1 MSCLKTFKHPLVMT
15 AKNKRQQ
22 KKRIT
27 RDVHGILL
35 LDKPTGITSNKALQD
50 IKYTLQAKKAGHTGS
65 LDPLATGL
73 LPLCFGEATKIS
85 QYLLESDKTY
95 EVTAKLGVKTDSADS
110 DGEVVK
116 TQAVPKLSEE
126 QVKTVI
132 ESFLGDSEQIPPMYS
147 ALKVDGQR
155 LYKLA
160 RKGEVIERKP
170 RKVTIGPIELLSL
183 TEDSFSLR
191 VTVSKGT
198 YIRSLV
204 EDIASK
210 LNTIAHVTVLRRIGV
225 SPFMQPKMINIED
238 FRALSQEEQEKLLL
252 PIESAL
258 MNWKKVQLS
267 NEHAQDLRHG
277 KLVRTTETIANDMV
291 LALDDNGQALALA
304 EVDAHGVL
312 KSKRLLLLP
321 MKI

>member
-1 MSCLKTFKHPLVMT
+1 MT

-22 KKRIT
+22 VKRIT

-110 DGEVVK
+110 DGNVV
-116 TQAVPKLSEE
+116 EE
-126 QVKTVI
+126 QVVPQLTESQIQTVI
-132 ESFLGDSEQIPPMYS
+132 DSFLGEGEQIPPMYS

-170 RKVTIGPIELLSL
+170 RKVIIGPIELLSFSQ
-183 TEDSFSLR
+183 EHFSLR
-191 VTVSKGT
+191 ATVSKGT
-198 YIRSLV
+198 YIRSLI
-204 EDIASK
+204 EDIATK
-210 LNTIAHVTVLRRIGV
+210 LNTFAHVTVLRRIGV
-225 SPFMQPKMINIED
+225 NPFIQPKMISLEE
-238 FRALSQEEQEKLLL
+238 FKGLSQEEQEKLLL
-252 PIESAL
+252 PIDDAL
-258 MNWKKVQLS
+258 VNWKKVQLS
-267 NEHAQDLRHG
+267 AEHAQDLRHG
-277 KLVRTTETIANDMV
+277 KLVPTTESVADDKV
-291 LALDDNGQALALA
+291 LALDEKGQPLALA
-304 EVDAHGVL
+304 EVDAFGVL

-321 MKI
+321 SNF

>member
-1 MSCLKTFKHPLVMT
+1 MT

-22 KKRIT
+22 TKRIK

-50 IKYTLQAKKAGHTGS
+50 IKYSLQAKKAGHTGS

-110 DGEVVK
+110 DGNIV
-116 TQAVPKLSEE
+116 EE
-126 QVKTVI
+126 QPVPPLTKEQIQRAI
-132 ESFLGDSEQIPPMYS
+132 ESFLGEGEQIPPMYS
-147 ALKVDGQR
+147 ALKVDGKR

-170 RKVTIGPIELLSL
+170 RKVTIGPIELLSF
-183 TEDSFSLR
+183 SQMHFSLR

-198 YIRSLV
+198 YIRSLI
-204 EDIASK
+204 EDIATK
-210 LNTIAHVTVLRRIGV
+210 LQTIAHVTVLRRIGV
-225 SPFMQPKMINIED
+225 SPFMQPTMISLED
-238 FRALSQEEQEKLLL
+238 FKALSQDEQEKLLL
-252 PIESAL
+252 PIDEAL
-258 MNWKKVQLS
+258 VNWKKVQLS
-267 NEHAQDLRHG
+267 AEHSQDLRHG
-277 KLVRTTETIANDMV
+277 KLVRTTETAADSMV
-291 LALDDNGQALALA
+291 LAVDENGVVLALA
-304 EVDAHGVL
+304 ELDAFGVL
-312 KSKRLLLLP
+312 KSKRLFVFSANSN
-321 MKI
+321 

>member
-1 MSCLKTFKHPLVMT
+1 MT
-15 AKNKRQQ
+15 AKNKQ
-22 KKRIT
+22 KNTKRIK

-35 LDKPTGITSNKALQD
+35 LDKPTGITSNKALQE
-50 IKYTLQAKKAGHTGS
+50 IKFALQAKKAGHTGS

-110 DGEVVK
+110 DGEIIETQVV
-116 TQAVPKLSEE
+116 PELSQE
-126 QVKTVI
+126 QIETVI
-132 ESFLGDSEQIPPMYS
+132 QSFIGDSEQIPPMYS

-170 RKVTIGPIELLSL
+170 RKVRIGPIELLSF
-183 TEDSFSLR
+183 TGDMFSLR

-198 YIRSLV
+198 YIRSLI
-204 EDIASK
+204 EDIAAK

-225 SPFMQPKMINIED
+225 KPFMQPKMICIEE
-238 FRALSQEEQEKLLL
+238 FKSQSQDEQEKFLV
-252 PIESAL
+252 PIEDAL
-258 MNWKKVQLS
+258 LNWKKIQLS
-267 NEHAQDLRHG
+267 AQHTQDLKHG
-277 KLVRTTETIANDMV
+277 KSVHTNETHADDMV
-291 LALDDNGQALALA
+291 LALDEKGQVLALA
-304 EVDAHGVL
+304 EIDQHGVL
-312 KSKRLLLLP
+312 KSKR
-321 MKI
+321 MFVFNQK

>member
-1 MSCLKTFKHPLVMT
+1 MT

-35 LDKPTGITSNKALQD
+35 LDKPTGITSNKALQE

-95 EVTAKLGVKTDSADS
+95 EVTAKLGVQTDSADS
-110 DGEVVK
+110 DGAIIK
-116 TQAVPKLSEE
+116 E
-126 QVKTVI
+126 QVVPELSQEQVQTVI
-132 ESFLGDSEQIPPMYS
+132 ERFVGEGEQIPPMYS

-183 TEDSFSLR
+183 TKDSFSLR

-204 EDIASK
+204 EDIATK
-210 LNTIAHVTVLRRIGV
+210 LHTIAHVTVLRRIGV

-238 FRALSQEEQEKLLL
+238 FRALSQDEQEKLLL

-258 MNWKKVQLS
+258 VNWKKVQLS
-267 NEHAQDLRHG
+267 AEQVQDLKHG
-277 KLVRTTETIANDMV
+277 KLVRTDESNSDDKV

-304 EVDAHGVL
+304 ELDSNGVL

-321 MKI
+321 SKSAS

>member
-1 MSCLKTFKHPLVMT
+1 MT

-22 KKRIT
+22 TKRIK

-50 IKYTLQAKKAGHTGS
+50 IKFTLKAKKAGHTGS

-110 DGEVVK
+110 DGEIVE
-116 TQAVPKLSEE
+116 TQTVPDLTTE
-126 QVKTVI
+126 QIHTVI
-132 ESFLGDSEQIPPMYS
+132 KSFLGEGEQIPPMYS

-170 RKVTIGPIELLSL
+170 RKVIIGPIELLSHSQ
-183 TEDSFSLR
+183 EHFSLR

-204 EDIASK
+204 EDIAAK
-210 LNTIAHVTVLRRIGV
+210 LNTIAHVIVLRRIGV
-225 SPFMQPKMINIED
+225 SPFMQPKMINIVD
-238 FRALSQEEQEKLLL
+238 FRALSQEEQEKLLV
-252 PIESAL
+252 PIDAAL
-258 MNWKKVQLS
+258 VNWKKVQLS
-267 NEHAQDLRHG
+267 AEHTQDLKHG
-277 KLVRTTETIANDMV
+277 KLVRTGETEASDMV
-291 LALDDNGQALALA
+291 LALDENGEPLALA
-304 EVDAHGVL
+304 ELDAHGVL
-312 KSKRLLLLP
+312 KSKRLFVFA
-321 MKI
+321 K

>member
-1 MSCLKTFKHPLVMT
+1 MT
-15 AKNKRQQ
+15 AKNKLQQ
-22 KKRIT
+22 VKRTT

-85 QYLLESDKTY
+85 AYLLEADKTY

-110 DGEVVK
+110 DGEVVD
-116 TQAVPKLSEE
+116 TQVVPVLSKE
-126 QVKTVI
+126 QIQTVI
-132 ESFLGDSEQIPPMYS
+132 QSFLGEGEQIPPMYS
-147 ALKVDGQR
+147 ALKVNGQR

-160 RKGEVIERKP
+160 RKGKVIERKP
-170 RKVTIGPIELLSL
+170 RKVIIGPIELLSFSQ
-183 TEDSFSLR
+183 EHFSLR

-198 YIRSLV
+198 YIRSLI
-204 EDIASK
+204 EDIATK
-210 LNTIAHVTVLRRIGV
+210 LNTIAHVTILRRIGV

-238 FRALSQEEQEKLLL
+238 FKNLSQEEQEKLLV
-252 PIESAL
+252 PIDAAL
-258 MNWKKVQLS
+258 VSWKKIALS
-267 NEHAQDLRHG
+267 SQQTEDIKHG
-277 KLVRTTETIANDMV
+277 KLVLTTETIADDKI
-291 LALDDNGQALALA
+291 LALDENGQALALA
-304 EVDAHGVL
+304 AVDAHGLL

-321 MKI
+321 TKP

>member
-1 MSCLKTFKHPLVMT
+1 MT

-22 KKRIT
+22 VKRIT

-110 DGEVVK
+110 DGNVV
-116 TQAVPKLSEE
+116 EE
-126 QVKTVI
+126 QVVPQLTESQIQTVI
-132 ESFLGDSEQIPPMYS
+132 DSFLGEGEQIPPMYS

-170 RKVTIGPIELLSL
+170 RKVIIGPIELLSL
-183 TEDSFSLR
+183 TKDTFSLR
-191 VTVSKGT
+191 VTFSKGT
-198 YIRSLV
+198 YIRSLI
-204 EDIASK
+204 EDIATK
-210 LNTIAHVTVLRRIGV
+210 LNTLAHVIVLRRIGV
-225 SPFMQPKMINIED
+225 APFMQPTMITLDD
-238 FRALSQEEQEKLLL
+238 FRALSLEEQENLLV
-252 PIESAL
+252 PIDDAL
-258 MNWKKVQLS
+258 VNWKKVQLS
-267 NEHAQDLRHG
+267 AEHTQDLRHG
-277 KLVRTTETIANDMV
+277 KLVRTNETEANDMV
-291 LALDDNGQALALA
+291 LALDDNGQPLALA
-304 EVDAHGVL
+304 ALDAYGVL
-312 KSKRLLLLP
+312 KSKRLFFP
-321 MKI
+321 NN

>member
-1 MSCLKTFKHPLVMT
+1 MT

-22 KKRIT
+22 VKRIT

-50 IKYTLQAKKAGHTGS
+50 IKHTLQAKKAGHTGS

-110 DGEVVK
+110 DGAIV
-116 TQAVPKLSEE
+116 EE
-126 QVKTVI
+126 QVVPELTEEQIQTVI
-132 ESFLGDSEQIPPMYS
+132 QSFLGEGQQIPPMYS

-170 RKVTIGPIELLSL
+170 RKVIIGPIELLSFSQ
-183 TEDSFSLR
+183 EHFSLR

-204 EDIASK
+204 EDIATK

-225 SPFMQPKMINIED
+225 SPFMQPQMISIQE
-238 FRALSQEEQEKLLL
+238 FKALSQEEQEKLLV
-252 PIESAL
+252 PIDAAL
-258 MNWKKVQLS
+258 VTWKKVSLS
-267 NEHAQDLRHG
+267 VQQTEDLRHG
-277 KLVRTTETIANDMV
+277 KLVLTTESIADDKI
-291 LALDDNGQALALA
+291 LALDEKGQALALA
-304 EVDAHGVL
+304 AVDAKGIL
-312 KSKRLLLLP
+312 KSKRLLLQPPKL
-321 MKI
+321 